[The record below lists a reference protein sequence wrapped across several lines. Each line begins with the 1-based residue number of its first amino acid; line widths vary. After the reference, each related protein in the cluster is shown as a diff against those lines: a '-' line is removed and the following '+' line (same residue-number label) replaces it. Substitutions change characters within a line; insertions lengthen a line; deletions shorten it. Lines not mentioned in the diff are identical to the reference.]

1 MDPLLTLSTDIPE
14 PALLRSEN
22 LSSGFIPSEK
32 VWQVIARFQGS
43 LASLSIDFP
52 EVNIERLYS
61 QYAILTIPED
71 QINAVNDHPS
81 IIYMEKANRIYA

>member
-22 LSSGFIPSEK
+22 LSSGFIPSEN
-32 VWQVIARFQGS
+32 VWQVIVRFQGS

-71 QINAVNDHPS
+71 QIAAVNDHPS